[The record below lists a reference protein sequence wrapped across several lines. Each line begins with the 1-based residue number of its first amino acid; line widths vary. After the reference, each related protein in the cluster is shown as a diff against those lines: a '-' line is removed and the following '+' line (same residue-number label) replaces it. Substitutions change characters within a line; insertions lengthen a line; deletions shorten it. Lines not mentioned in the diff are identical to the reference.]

1 MSRKA
6 NPTSIAL
13 FLIFGLSLAITGV
26 VVFSSR
32 SLFHPHQKEILYFDA
47 SLKGLNAGAPV
58 KFRGVTIG
66 SVVEVMIRHN
76 QSSNDFSM
84 PVLVSLDKKLA
95 QSKSDE
101 LLQIGDKTRL
111 DRLIREGF
119 RARLDAESLVT
130 GVLYVGLDI
139 VPNAPPP
146 TLHQL
151 TPEYQE
157 IPTLPSDIQQL
168 LANLAHVDVR
178 GLSDKLNAFL
188 AQLDSSLGQLN
199 FTEINAGV
207 TNLLA
212 SANQVLTTPDLTNS
226 LVALRQTLT
235 QAGTLLNHVDWRVD
249 PLADSVTKT
258 LSDAQKTLTDLRVAV
273 QNASDLIA
281 PDSAFRPELIQALE
295 RLGDAGRTVA
305 DLAELLK
312 RNPNAL
318 LAGRKQPKEQP

>member
-13 FLIFGLSLAITGV
+13 FLIFGLSLALTGV

-58 KFRGVTIG
+58 KFRGVSIG

-111 DRLIREGF
+111 DHLIRQGF

-168 LANLAHVDVR
+168 LANLAQVDVR
-178 GLSDKLNAFL
+178 GLSEKLNTLL
-188 AQLDSSLGQLN
+188 ARLDSSLGQLN

-207 TNLLA
+207 TNLLE

-226 LVALRQTLT
+226 FASLKRSLSQAEALIKR
-235 QAGTLLNHVDWRVD
+235 VDGRFD
-249 PLADSVTKT
+249 PLADSVTNT
-258 LSDAQKTLTDLRVAV
+258 LLEAQITLAGLRVAV
-273 QNASDLIA
+273 RNVGDMLS
-281 PDSAFRPELIQALE
+281 PDSSVPPDLAQALE
-295 RLGDAGRTVA
+295 ELSNAGRAIA
-305 DLAELLK
+305 DLAGFLE

-318 LAGRKQPKEQP
+318 LAGQRMPKAQR

>member
-13 FLIFGLSLAITGV
+13 FLICGLTLAIVGL

-47 SLKGLNAGAPV
+47 SLKGLNPGAPV
-58 KFRGVTIG
+58 KFRGVTVG
-66 SVVEVMIRHN
+66 SVVEVLIRHN

-111 DRLIREGF
+111 DLLIRQGF
-119 RARLDAESLVT
+119 RARLDSESLVT

-139 VPNAPPP
+139 VPNAAPPK
-146 TLHQL
+146 LHQL

-168 LANLAHVDVR
+168 LANLAQVDVR
-178 GLSDKLNAFL
+178 GLSDKLNVFL
-188 AQLDSSLGQLN
+188 ARLDSSLGQLN
-199 FTEINAGV
+199 FSQINAGL
-207 TNLLA
+207 TNLLG
-212 SANQVLTTPDLTNS
+212 SADQVLTTPDLTNS
-226 LVALRQTLT
+226 FASLKRTLS
-235 QAGTLLNHVDWRVD
+235 QAEMLLKRVDGRVD
-249 PLADSVTKT
+249 PLADSVTNT
-258 LSDAQKTLTDLRVAV
+258 LLEAQITLAGLRVAV
-273 QNASDLIA
+273 RNVADMLS
-281 PDSAFRPELIQALE
+281 PDSSVPPDLAQALE
-295 RLGDAGRTVA
+295 ELSNAGRAIA
-305 DLAELLK
+305 DLAGFLE

-318 LAGRKQPKEQP
+318 LAGQKMPKAQR

>member
-13 FLIFGLSLAITGV
+13 FLIVGLSLAVTGL

-32 SLFHPHQKEILYFDA
+32 SLFHAHQKEILYFDA

-101 LLQIGDKTRL
+101 LLQIGDKIRL
-111 DRLIREGF
+111 DHLIQQGF

-139 VPNAPPP
+139 VPTAPPP

-188 AQLDSSLGQLN
+188 ARLDSSLGQLN
-199 FTEINAGV
+199 FGEINAGV
-207 TNLLA
+207 TNLLS

-226 LVALRQTLT
+226 FASLRRDLY
-235 QAGTLLNHVDWRVD
+235 QAEVLLRRVDGRVD
-249 PLADSVTKT
+249 PLADSATNT
-258 LSDAQKTLTDLRVAV
+258 LFEAQNTLAGLRVAIRNV
-273 QNASDLIA
+273 AVLLSSDSSIP
-281 PDSAFRPELIQALE
+281 PDLTQALE
-295 RLGDAGRTVA
+295 QLSNAGRAIA
-305 DLAELLK
+305 DLASFLQ

-318 LAGRKQPKEQP
+318 LAGERVPKALK

>member
-1 MSRKA
+1 MSKRA

-13 FLIFGLSLAITGV
+13 FLIFGLALAIVGL

-32 SLFHPHQKEILYFDA
+32 SLFHSHQKQILYFDA
-47 SLKGLNAGAPV
+47 SLKGLNPGAPV

-66 SVVEVMIRHN
+66 SVVEVLIRHN

-84 PVLVSLDKKLA
+84 PVLISIDKKLA
-95 QSKSDE
+95 QAKSDE
-101 LLQIGDKTRL
+101 LLQIGGRALL
-111 DRLIREGF
+111 DHLIQQGF

-157 IPTLPSDIQQL
+157 IPTLRTDIQQL
-168 LANLAHVDVR
+168 LANLAQVDVR
-178 GLSDKLNAFL
+178 GLSEKLNGLL
-188 AQLDSSLGQLN
+188 ARLDSDLSQLN

-207 TNLLA
+207 TNLLGA
-212 SANQVLTTPDLTNS
+212 ANHLLSTPDLTNS
-226 LVALRQTLT
+226 LAALRQTLT
-235 QAGTLLNHVDWRVD
+235 QAGTLLNHVDRRVD
-249 PLADSVTKT
+249 PLANSVTKT
-258 LSDAQKTLTDLRVAV
+258 LSDAQKTLADLRVAV

-295 RLGDAGRTVA
+295 QLGDAGRTVA
-305 DLAELLK
+305 DLAEFLK

>member
-13 FLIFGLSLAITGV
+13 FLIFGLFLAITGL

-66 SVVEVMIRHN
+66 TVVEVMIRHN
-76 QSSNDFSM
+76 QFSNDFSM

-111 DRLIREGF
+111 DRLIRQGF

-188 AQLDSSLGQLN
+188 ARLDSSLGRLN

-226 LVALRQTLT
+226 LAALRLTLA
-235 QAGTLLNHVDWRVD
+235 QAGILLNHVDWRVD

-258 LSDAQKTLTDLRVAV
+258 LSDGQKTLADLRVAV

-295 RLGDAGRTVA
+295 QLGDAGRTVA

>member
-13 FLIFGLSLAITGV
+13 FLILGLFLAITGV
-26 VVFSSR
+26 VAFSSR
-32 SLFHPHQKEILYFDA
+32 GLFHPHQKEILYFDA

-111 DRLIREGF
+111 DHLIRQGF
-119 RARLDAESLVT
+119 RARLDSESLVT

-146 TLHQL
+146 KLHQL
-151 TPEYQE
+151 KPEYQE

-168 LANLAHVDVR
+168 LANLAQVDVR
-178 GLSDKLNAFL
+178 GLSDKLSAFL
-188 AQLDSSLGQLN
+188 ARLDSSLGQLN
-199 FTEINAGV
+199 FSQINAGL
-207 TNLLA
+207 TNLLG
-212 SANQVLTTPDLTNS
+212 SADQVLTTPDLTNS
-226 LVALRQTLT
+226 FASLKRTLS
-235 QAGTLLNHVDWRVD
+235 QAEVLIKRVDGRVD
-249 PLADSVTKT
+249 PLADSVTNT
-258 LSDAQKTLTDLRVAV
+258 LLEAQVTLAGLRVAV
-273 QNASDLIA
+273 RNVADMLS
-281 PDSAFRPELIQALE
+281 PDSSVPPDLDQALE
-295 RLGDAGRTVA
+295 ELSNAGRAIA
-305 DLAELLK
+305 DLAGFLE

-318 LAGRKQPKEQP
+318 LAGERMPKAQR

>member
-111 DRLIREGF
+111 DHLIRQGF

-146 TLHQL
+146 RLHQL
-151 TPEYQE
+151 TPQYQE

-168 LANLAHVDVR
+168 LANLAQVDIR
-178 GLSDKLNAFL
+178 GLSEKLNTLL
-188 AQLDSSLGQLN
+188 ARLDSSLGQLN

-207 TNLLA
+207 TNLLR

-226 LVALRQTLT
+226 FASLNRALT
-235 QAGTLLNHVDWRVD
+235 QAEVLLKRVDGRVD
-249 PLADSVTKT
+249 PLADSATNT
-258 LSDAQKTLTDLRVAV
+258 LFEAQKTLVDLRVAV
-273 QNASDLIA
+273 RN
-281 PDSAFRPELIQALE
+281 
-295 RLGDAGRTVA
+295 VA
-305 DLAELLK
+305 DLLSPDSPVPPDLAQVLEEFSRAGRAIADLASFLE
-312 RNPNAL
+312 RDPNAVL
-318 LAGRKQPKEQP
+318 VGKRIPKDQR

>member
-1 MSRKA
+1 MSKRA
-6 NPTSIAL
+6 NPISIAL
-13 FLIFGLSLAITGV
+13 FVICGVTLAIVGL

-47 SLKGLNAGAPV
+47 SLKGLNPGAPV
-58 KFRGVTIG
+58 KFRGVTVG

-76 QSSNDFSM
+76 QSSTDFSM
-84 PVLVSLDKKLA
+84 PVLISIDKKLA

-111 DRLIREGF
+111 DLLIRQGF
-119 RARLDAESLVT
+119 RARLDSESLVT

-139 VPNAPPP
+139 VPNASPP

-151 TPEYQE
+151 TLEYQE

-178 GLSDKLNAFL
+178 GLTEKINTFL
-188 AQLDSSLGQLN
+188 ARLDSSLGQLD
-199 FTEINAGV
+199 FSQINAGV
-207 TNLLA
+207 TNLLG

-226 LVALRQTLT
+226 FASLKRSLS
-235 QAGTLLNHVDWRVD
+235 QAEVLLKRVDGRVD
-249 PLADSVTKT
+249 PLADSVTNT
-258 LSDAQKTLTDLRVAV
+258 LLEAQITLAGLRVAV
-273 QNASDLIA
+273 RNVANMLS
-281 PDSAFRPELIQALE
+281 PDSSVPPDLAQALE
-295 RLGDAGRTVA
+295 ELSNAGRAIA
-305 DLAELLK
+305 DLAGFLE

-318 LAGRKQPKEQP
+318 LAGQRMPKAQR